1 MPKSV
6 ENSYLSV
13 NKAVIR
19 WMSIKVAWLRWHRNF
34 GKTSSKL
41 SGHTFPFI
49 ARQTRAYLNFEVKDL
64 RRPEAARLWRVL
76 EFKVQIRFSAA
87 MR

>member
-1 MPKSV
+1 MKGRP
-6 ENSYLSV
+6 
-13 NKAVIR
+13 
-19 WMSIKVAWLRWHRNF
+19 
-34 GKTSSKL
+34 
-41 SGHTFPFI
+41 GHSFPFI

-64 RRPEAARLWRVL
+64 RRPEVL

>member
-1 MPKSV
+1 MHDSK
-6 ENSYLSV
+6 
-13 NKAVIR
+13 R
-19 WMSIKVAWLRWHRNF
+19 WLRQDVS
-34 GKTSSKL
+34 GKTHSSLGGRK
-41 SGHTFPFI
+41 
-49 ARQTRAYLNFEVKDL
+49 AYLNFELKDL

>member
-1 MPKSV
+1 MIQ
-6 ENSYLSV
+6 LSESRTEAFPFRKV
-13 NKAVIR
+13 FFETMRRILSRLSPVAAVQR
-19 WMSIKVAWLRWHRNF
+19 KGR
-34 GKTSSKL
+34 
-41 SGHTFPFI
+41 SGRTFPFI
-49 ARQTRAYLNFEVKDL
+49 ARLTRAYLNFEVKDL